1 MKNLK
6 FLTILCFTILL
17 IQCQRSTPT
26 VPKLGSTDIKVIGSE
41 EAIPFFKNGYL
52 LLHSFEYEDAAEQFV
67 KAQEIDSNFV
77 MAYWGEAMTKN
88 HPLWKQQF
96 TEKGMAA
103 LKKLADTPEERATKA
118 KTNFEKDMLGA
129 VEILFAEG
137 EKKEKDQEYKNYMEE
152 LYKKYPKNLEVASF
166 YALSLLGAVKGGRN
180 KEAYEKGAIIAKG
193 VIKENPNHPGAL
205 HYLIHS
211 YDDPD
216 HAKLA
221 LSAANSYS
229 KVAPDAAHALHM
241 PSHIYVAMGMWDEVI
256 NSNIASYKASVTRK
270 ERKDLSNDALGY
282 HSYKWLMYGR
292 LQKGEFNL
300 AKEQVLEMQ
309 KNCEEK
315 PSHKARNHLIQMK
328 SAYTVESFDWDEEL
342 LADTTEF
349 YDLNISTRS
358 MQAFVEGFKYYN
370 YKENDKLS
378 SVIEQMES
386 EIIPAENAM
395 VTGGAKMCSGITA
408 YQQPPDK
415 TDVNQAKVMLMEL
428 KALAAALKGDDA
440 KAEKWFNNAVDLEVS
455 STFTYGPPEI
465 VKPSP
470 ELYGEWL
477 LEKDRYEEAKHQFE
491 KALERAPERRLSVMG
506 VQSAEK
512 MFAHNNPKQ

>member
-1 MKNLK
+1 MKNLN
-6 FLTILCFTILL
+6 FFSILL
-17 IQCQRSTPT
+17 VAFLFTQCQPT
-26 VPKLGSTDIKVIGSE
+26 APSIPKLGSTDIEVTGSE
-41 EAIPFFKNGYL
+41 EAMPFFKNGYL
-52 LLHSFEYEDAAEQFV
+52 LLHSFEYDDAADQFV
-67 KAQEIDSNFV
+67 KAQEVDPDFV

-88 HPLWKQQF
+88 HPLWKQQY
-96 TEKGMAA
+96 TEEGRAI
-103 LKKLADTPEERATKA
+103 LEKLAATPEERAAKA
-118 KTNFEKDMLGA
+118 KTEFEKDMLAA

-137 EKKEKDQEYKNYMEE
+137 EKKEKDKQYKNYLEQ
-152 LYKKYPKNLEVASF
+152 LYTKYPKNLEVASF
-166 YALSLLGAVKGGRN
+166 YALSMLGAVEGGRD
-180 KEAYEKGAIIAKG
+180 KEAYEKGAVIAQG

-256 NSNIASYKASVTRK
+256 SSNIASYQASISRK

-282 HSYKWLMYGR
+282 HSFKWLMYGR
-292 LQKGEFNL
+292 LQKGEFDK

-309 KNCEEK
+309 KNCEAK

-328 SAYTVESFDWDEEL
+328 SAYAVESLDWDEEL

-358 MQAFVEGFKYYN
+358 MQAFVNGMKFFKKKE
-370 YKENDKLS
+370 KENLK
-378 SVIEQMES
+378 SVIESMEN
-386 EIIPAENAM
+386 EILPAENAM
-395 VTGGAKMCSGITA
+395 VTGGVKMCSGISA

-415 TDVNQAKVMLMEL
+415 TDVNQAKVMLLEL
-428 KALAAALKGDDA
+428 KALEAAMVGNDKLADDL
-440 KAEKWFNNAVDLEVS
+440 FSQAVELETS

-477 LEKDRYEEAKHQFE
+477 LEKERFADAKVQFE
-491 KALERAPERRLSVMG
+491 KALERAPGRRLAVTG
-506 VQSAEK
+506 ARSAEK
-512 MFAHNNPKQ
+512 LLAQK

>member
-6 FLTILCFTILL
+6 ILSILCCAIFLV
-17 IQCQRSTPT
+17 QCQRTTPSI
-26 VPKLGSTDIKVIGSE
+26 PKLGSTDIQVTGSE
-41 EAIPFFKNGYL
+41 EAMPFFNNGYL

-67 KAQEIDSNFV
+67 KAQEVDPDFV

-96 TEKGMAA
+96 TEKGIAA
-103 LKKLADTPEERATKA
+103 LNKLADTPEARAAKA
-118 KTNFEKDMLGA
+118 KTQFEKDMLGA
-129 VEILFAEG
+129 AEILFAEG
-137 EKKEKDQEYKNYMEE
+137 EKKEKDEQYKNYMEE
-152 LYKKYPKNLEVASF
+152 LYQKYPKNSEVASF
-166 YALSLLGAVKGGRN
+166 YALSLLGAVKGGRD

-216 HAKLA
+216 HAKMA

-256 NSNIASYKASVTRK
+256 SSNIASYKASVARK
-270 ERKDLSNDALGY
+270 ERKDLTNDALGY
-282 HSYKWLMYGR
+282 HSFKWLMYGR
-292 LQKGEFNL
+292 LQKGEFDK

-309 KNCEEK
+309 KNCEAK

-328 SAYTVESFDWDEEL
+328 SAYTTESNDWDEEL

-358 MQAFVEGFKYYN
+358 MQAFVNGMKFFKKN
-370 YKENDKLS
+370 EKENLKLI
-378 SVIEQMES
+378 IESMES
-386 EIIPAENAM
+386 EILPAENAM

-415 TDVNQAKVMLMEL
+415 TDVHQAKVMLMEL
-428 KALAAALKGDDA
+428 KGLAATLEGKDKEAD
-440 KAEKWFNNAVDLEVS
+440 KWFNQAVDLEVS

-477 LEKDRYEEAKHQFE
+477 LEKGRYEDAKVQFE
-491 KALERAPERRLSVMG
+491 KALERAPGRRLSVKG
-506 VQSAEK
+506 AKSAEE
-512 MFAHNNPKQ
+512 MFAQLSSK

>member
-6 FLTILCFTILL
+6 FLSILSFAVLL
-17 IQCQRSTPT
+17 MHCQRSTPT
-26 VPKLGSTDIKVIGSE
+26 VPKLGTTDIQVTGSA
-41 EAIPFFKNGYL
+41 EAMPFFKNGYL
-52 LLHSFEYEDAAEQFV
+52 LLHSFEYEDAADQFV
-67 KAQEIDSNFV
+67 KAQEVDPDFV

-103 LKKLADTPEERATKA
+103 LTKLADTPEARAAKA
-118 KTNFEKDMLGA
+118 KTAFEKDMLGG
-129 VEILFAEG
+129 VEVLFAEG
-137 EKKEKDQEYKNYMEE
+137 EKKEKDEQYKKYMEG
-152 LYKKYPKNLEVASF
+152 LYKKYPENLEVASF
-166 YALSLLGAVKGGRN
+166 YALSLLGAVKEGRD

-216 HAKLA
+216 HAKMA

-256 NSNIASYKASVTRK
+256 SSNIASYKASVARK

-282 HSYKWLMYGR
+282 HSFKWLMYGH
-292 LQKGEFNL
+292 LQKGEYKE
-300 AKEQVLEMQ
+300 AKDLVLEMQ
-309 KNCEEK
+309 KNCEAK

-328 SAYTVESFDWDEEL
+328 SAYTAESDDWDEEL

-358 MQAFVEGFKYYN
+358 MQAFVNGLKFYKYEES
-370 YKENDKLS
+370 ENLA
-378 SVIEQMES
+378 SVIESMKS
-386 EIIPAENAM
+386 EILPAENAM
-395 VTGGAKMCSGITA
+395 VTGGAKMCSGISA

-415 TDVNQAKVMLMEL
+415 TDVDQAKVMLLEL
-428 KALAAALKGDDA
+428 KALAAALKGKDE
-440 KAEKWFNNAVDLEVS
+440 KADEWFKKAVNLEVS

-465 VKPSP
+465 VKPSA

-477 LEKDRYEEAKHQFE
+477 LAKERYEEAKAQFE
-491 KALERAPERRLSVMG
+491 TALERAPGRRLSTVG
-506 VQSAEK
+506 ANAAEK
-512 MFAHNNPKQ
+512 MFVHHQTKQ